1 MGIYKNAIIELD
13 YFLKGISKE
22 ERKKRY
28 NFYFNMYLANCASN
42 EKWNYRKF
50 DSFSDYLNANMFF
63 LKKEWLR
70 TGGVIEKEYYNF

>member
-1 MGIYKNAIIELD
+1 
-13 YFLKGISKE
+13 
-22 ERKKRY
+22 
-28 NFYFNMYLANCASN
+28 MYLANCASN